1 MFCVATLS
9 GWNETMYMVSGSRG
23 VDKQLVVYDNGLVG
37 IYFIFLI
44 IVCNFFSLNLI
55 ITVVID
61 KFERIKGEKEGSAFQ
76 TEAQRSWVKKTRLF
90 NKVKLH
96 WHPG

>member
-1 MFCVATLS
+1 
-9 GWNETMYMVSGSRG
+9 MYMVSGSRG
-23 VDKQLVVYDNGLVG
+23 VDKQLVVYNNGAVG

-61 KFERIKGEKEGSAFQ
+61 KFERIKGEKEGSAFL
-76 TEAQRSWVKKTRLF
+76 TEEQQAWVKKRRLF
-90 NKVKLH
+90 QKVQLEWRPKA
-96 WHPG
+96 PEEEPFR